1 MNLVKLQQH
10 AYRSVFFTHLLL
22 SHVWMLYLHVASVFL
37 LKTLILTINVTSFW
51 FCFKYRHICFQSHV
65 DWDSFNTL
73 VWMLGY
79 IVCLRIVNVAELY
92 FVHHFNIIQ
101 SLYTNLVNNLD
112 LYIIVNKGSFLVCTI
127 DNNRIINCDIKVID
141 LFCKQYA
148 HQGTGNFPIQLPI
161 YCL

>member
-1 MNLVKLQQH
+1 MNVIFTCSISFSFENIDIDDKRKFILI
-10 AYRSVFFTHLLL
+10 FFLN
-22 SHVWMLYLHVASVFL
+22 
-37 LKTLILTINVTSFW
+37 I
-51 FCFKYRHICFQSHV
+51 RHICFQSHV

-112 LYIIVNKGSFLVCTI
+112 LYIIVNKGLFLVCTI
-127 DNNRIINCDIKVID
+127 DNNRIRNQWESWLRHQKKQVAMCLD
-141 LFCKQYA
+141 LFFLCCICWHIVAFVFHPAVYIPV
-148 HQGTGNFPIQLPI
+148 FIE
-161 YCL
+161 